1 MAGGRPSTYTE
12 ELSDLICQRL
22 ANGESLRSVCRDGAM
37 PVASTV
43 FKWMRE
49 HTEFSKQYAR
59 AKEES
64 ADALLEDMLDIA
76 DETDSDNVQV
86 ARLRVD
92 VRKWAASKLKP
103 KKYGDKLQQE
113 LSGPDGK
120 ELPQSITI
128 SVVSPSTDTK

>member
-1 MAGGRPSTYTE
+1 MARPSKYTE
-12 ELSDLICQRL
+12 TLADKICAKLS
-22 ANGESLRSVCRDGAM
+22 NGESLRKVCKSTTM
-37 PVASTV
+37 PNASTV
-43 FKWMRE
+43 FRWIRANE
-49 HTEFSKQYAR
+49 AFCKQYEK

-76 DETDSDNVQV
+76 DDAEAESVQV

-120 ELPQSITI
+120 ELPQSVTI
-128 SVVSPSTDTK
+128 NVVAPSTDT